1 MKHALALLFA
11 AGFTLAIG
19 AQNLSDQVNDAQNG
33 ALKAEP
39 GSIEAIPLSIRGE
52 ALAVS
57 VKAMVTHPDTQ
68 EPWQASERKY
78 TVPGTPVSIKM
89 MGGDVAVVISL
100 TPYRTKEGSL
110 FMIAQGQVWF
120 RDSDGTVRYRSTV
133 DTVGINFGEKLLFY
147 PFGVYADG
155 RAPLKIELVVDPYT
169 EDDPSTTQAAGTS
182 GSGQ

>member
-11 AGFTLAIG
+11 AGITLAIG
-19 AQNLSDQVNDAQNG
+19 AQNLGDQVYEAQSG
-33 ALKAEP
+33 TQRAEP

-57 VKAMVTHPDTQ
+57 VRAMVSHPDTK

-89 MGGDVAVVISL
+89 MGSDVAVAISM
-100 TPYRTKEGSL
+100 TPYRTKDGKL

-120 RDSDGTVRYRSTV
+120 RDADGTVRYRSTV
-133 DTVGINFGEKLLFY
+133 DTVGVNFGEKLLFY
-147 PFGVYADG
+147 PFGVYANG
-155 RAPLKIELVVDPYT
+155 EAPLRIELVVDPY
-169 EDDPSTTQAAGTS
+169 DDKDPAVNQAAGTN

>member
-1 MKHALALLFA
+1 VKQALALFFA

-19 AQNLSDQVNDAQNG
+19 AQSLGDQVYDAQSG
-33 ALKAEP
+33 AQKAEP
-39 GSIEAIPLSIRGE
+39 GSIEAIPLSMRGE

-57 VKAMVTHPDTQ
+57 VRALVNHPDTK

-89 MGGDVAVVISL
+89 MGSDVAVVVSM
-100 TPYRTKEGSL
+100 TPYRTKDGSL

-120 RDSDGTVRYRSTV
+120 READGTVRYRSAV
-133 DTVGINFGEKLLFY
+133 DTVGVNFGEKLLFY
-147 PFGVYADG
+147 PFGVYPDG
-155 RAPLKIELVVDPYT
+155 RAPLRIELVVDPYINGSPAELDT
-169 EDDPSTTQAAGTS
+169 VDDS

>member
-1 MKHALALLFA
+1 VKNALALLFA

-19 AQNLSDQVNDAQNG
+19 AQNLGDQVYETQSG
-33 ALKAEP
+33 VQRAEP

-57 VKAMVTHPDTQ
+57 VRAMVSHPENK

-89 MGGDVAVVISL
+89 MGSDVAVVVSM
-100 TPYRTKEGSL
+100 TPYRTKDGSL

-120 RDSDGTVRYRSTV
+120 RDSDGIVRYRSTV
-133 DTVGINFGEKLLFY
+133 DTVGVNFGEKLLFY
-147 PFGVYADG
+147 PFGVYANG
-155 RAPLKIELVVDPYT
+155 EAPLRIELMVDPYNENDT
-169 EDDPSTTQAAGTS
+169 SAKQAAGTS
-182 GSGQ
+182 GSSQ